1 MRWLGYAWTFASWYF
16 LASVVS
22 APIFL
27 LVRRLRARS
36 KRLFVTGPT
45 ERVKALHVVADHSQD
60 AIL

>member
-1 MRWLGYAWTFASWYF
+1 MRWVGYFWTAAAWWF
-16 LASVVS
+16 LTSVVS
-22 APIFL
+22 APLFL